1 MLQLVGRALMN
12 QRNTHKPQNRTE
24 RAQCWMMQCCH
35 LVPTEGSWRSDGD
48 ARHGNSSH
56 DILYFSKVSWGGG
69 SDSVTQTVGTHV
81 YTDWPPHTHTQT
93 LLCLSVH
100 HPQLNPQHRSCD
112 PDLPALFLHDITCMK
127 RPDCEDASELTPR
140 LCLSVQQC
148 WALVGG
154 TDEEFVADN
163 GATITSLIGCEIST
177 CSRLKPETHP
187 SHHPLNMV
195 TWHITEI
202 NRPWRLALTR

>member
-69 SDSVTQTVGTHV
+69 EWFCHSNCWNTCLHWLT
-81 YTDWPPHTHTQT
+81 PPHTHTNT
-93 LLCLSVH
+93 ALSVCASSSIKPTAQVMWPWPSSIVPSWH
-100 HPQLNPQHRSCD
+100 HLHEKAWLWGRLWAHTTPLFVCAAVLSTRRWNWWRICGGQRRHNHQPNRLWNQHLQQAEAR
-112 PDLPALFLHDITCMK
+112 
-127 RPDCEDASELTPR
+127 DAP
-140 LCLSVQQC
+140 LS
-148 WALVGG
+148 
-154 TDEEFVADN
+154 
-163 GATITSLIGCEIST
+163 S
-177 CSRLKPETHP
+177 P
-187 SHHPLNMV
+187 S
-195 TWHITEI
+195 
-202 NRPWRLALTR
+202 